1 MPRIMRKSYGELV
14 DKLEPNQ
21 VFVFGSNW
29 DEARKSGGFHGGGAA
44 GYASFGVYGNH
55 WRELNYDSK
64 PNGWKGKWNVKGFG
78 EGFQEGTEGK
88 SYALPTVK
96 FAGGKQSLTMD
107 QIRANIKNMYTFAAN
122 HPEFEFLVAGSS
134 AGGKSPLCGYSHEQ
148 LTYMYSAAGP
158 IPDNVVF
165 STSYNRM
172 IFWMIKP

>member
-1 MPRIMRKSYGELV
+1 MPRIMRNSYGELV

-21 VFVFGSNW
+21 VFVFGSNPQ
-29 DEARKSGGFHGGGAA
+29 GFHGGGAA

-55 WRELNYDSK
+55 WRELNYDNK
-64 PNGWKGKWNVKGFG
+64 PNGWKGKWNVKGVG

-107 QIRANIKNMYTFAAN
+107 QIIANNKKMYTFASN
-122 HPEFEFLVAGSS
+122 HPELEFLVAGSS

-148 LTYMYSAAGP
+148 LAYMYGAAGP
-158 IPDNVVF
+158 IPENVVF
-165 STSYNRM
+165 STSYSQM
-172 IFWMIKP
+172 IFQLTQP